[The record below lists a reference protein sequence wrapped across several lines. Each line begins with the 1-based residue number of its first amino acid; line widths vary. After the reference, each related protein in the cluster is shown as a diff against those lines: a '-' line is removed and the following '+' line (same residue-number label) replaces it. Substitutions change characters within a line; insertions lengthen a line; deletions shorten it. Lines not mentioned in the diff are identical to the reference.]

1 MFERLKTPQGEENPF
16 SGYLYA
22 YSVIHNAI
30 SKKNFMKKLLR
41 TSLISLFST
50 VTFAQSLDISNGS
63 FRIEDSLVIGSDT
76 LEYDMT
82 GIMVYDIHNSDKNV
96 LLDILA
102 NALDMG
108 LTKGPDNLMID
119 PKTFVDCIY
128 VDYRFSVYRK
138 KIVKE
143 IKYKLQDKVVIYYY
157 FNENDER
164 EDLYLIEI

>member
-1 MFERLKTPQGEENPF
+1 
-16 SGYLYA
+16 
-22 YSVIHNAI
+22 
-30 SKKNFMKKLLR
+30 MKKLLL
-41 TSLISLFST
+41 TSLISLFSAA
-50 VTFAQSLDISNGS
+50 TFAQSLDISNDS

-82 GIMVYDIHNSDKNV
+82 GIMIYDIHNSDKND

-108 LTKGPDNLMID
+108 LTKGPEDLMDNPETFID
-119 PKTFVDCIY
+119 FLY
-128 VDYRFSVYRK
+128 VDYRFWVYRK

-143 IKYKLQDKVVIYYY
+143 IKYKLQDKVIIYYY

-164 EDLYLIEI
+164 EDLYRLEI

>member
-1 MFERLKTPQGEENPF
+1 
-16 SGYLYA
+16 
-22 YSVIHNAI
+22 
-30 SKKNFMKKLLR
+30 MKKLLL

-50 VTFAQSLDISNGS
+50 VTFAQFLDISNGS
-63 FRIEDSLVIGSDT
+63 FRIEDSLVIVSDT

-82 GIMVYDIHNSDKNV
+82 GIMVYDIHNSGKND

-102 NALDMG
+102 IALDMG
-108 LTKGPDNLMID
+108 LTKGPDNLMTD
-119 PKTFVDCIY
+119 PKTFVDWIY
-128 VDYRFSVYRK
+128 VDYRFWVYRK

-157 FNENDER
+157 FNGNDER